1 MPVGIQREATQV
13 EGGTDSDT
21 TKSEYHH
28 DRSGGSAQFDKPP
41 DHDIPPNSPYYVS
54 ASSMV

>member
-13 EGGTDSDT
+13 EGGTDT

-41 DHDIPPNSPYYVS
+41 DHDIPPNSPYVS